1 MDCVKNRGV
10 FPHSVMGNHVCER
23 NSASG
28 RNWRAQK
35 GEAKARGDPARGG
48 DKMVFRV
55 KTFFKA
61 VFVNDQQKASRCG
74 SRIKNITVFSGLFLA
89 KTQKTFKSNDLILN
103 LFVRYV

>member
-1 MDCVKNRGV
+1 MRGILQAE
-10 FPHSVMGNHVCER
+10 GI
-23 NSASG
+23 G
-28 RNWRAQK
+28 GLK
-35 GEAKARGDPARGG
+35 KARQRPAGTPRGG

-89 KTQKTFKSNDLILN
+89 KTHKNVQKQ
-103 LFVRYV
+103 